1 MSMQPSSNSF
11 DAVQASAIFY
21 DKYHQFE
28 DSITFEPIVEAWM
41 DKQGH
46 NFDKNTI
53 AELMKQY
60 RQQNPNDLRVGFICP
75 YARDFVKLKQLSR
88 NLALDSLHDDVKKS
102 EFERMAEQISYKQL
116 LDEKIAEQISHKQSL
131 DKATENMIANAN
143 ELKEEIKKLK
153 KKNEDD
159 AVTAQKTSAICCLTG
174 IAVGSIA
181 TAVAFKYDIFP
192 KTNLNKMV
200 SK

>member
-1 MSMQPSSNSF
+1 M
-11 DAVQASAIFY
+11 
-21 DKYHQFE
+21 
-28 DSITFEPIVEAWM
+28 
-41 DKQGH
+41 
-46 NFDKNTI
+46 
-53 AELMKQY
+53 
-60 RQQNPNDLRVGFICP
+60 GFICP

-88 NLALDSLHDDVKKS
+88 NLVLDSLHDDVKKS

-116 LDEKIAEQISHKQSL
+116 LDKAAENLSAKAEELNVTIAK
-131 DKATENMIANAN
+131 AN
-143 ELKEEIKKLK
+143 ELKKEIEKLK

-181 TAVAFKYDIFP
+181 TAIVFKYDIFP

>member
-11 DAVQASAIFY
+11 DAVQASEIFY

-28 DSITFEPIVEAWM
+28 DPITFEPIVEAWM

-88 NLALDSLHDDVKKS
+88 NLVLDSLHDDVKKS

-116 LDEKIAEQISHKQSL
+116 LDKAAENLSAKAEELNVTIAK
-131 DKATENMIANAN
+131 AN
-143 ELKEEIKKLK
+143 ELKKEIEKLK

-181 TAVAFKYDIFP
+181 TAIVFKYDIFP

>member
-1 MSMQPSSNSF
+1 M
-11 DAVQASAIFY
+11 
-21 DKYHQFE
+21 
-28 DSITFEPIVEAWM
+28 
-41 DKQGH
+41 
-46 NFDKNTI
+46 
-53 AELMKQY
+53 
-60 RQQNPNDLRVGFICP
+60 GFICP

-116 LDEKIAEQISHKQSL
+116 LDETKNMRAE
-131 DKATENMIANAN
+131 AN
-143 ELKEEIKKLK
+143 ELKEESKKLK
-153 KKNEDD
+153 EKNEKLEEENKKLGKKNEDD

-174 IAVGSIA
+174 IAMGSIA